1 MALPIT
7 GTGFILP
14 TPTRSI
20 HGYRHDRVDG
30 RLQVC
35 RVILM
40 MRRASRCRP
49 CPAPW
54 QHSCTVGMAQPLH
67 GLLLVALEILKEL
80 PATMLLQPFQLKTL
94 AVSLHQEVQQESL
107 SGAAAPALVLV
118 AAGLFAIT
126 LTTVIHF
133 GRERRQ

>member
-1 MALPIT
+1 
-7 GTGFILP
+7 
-14 TPTRSI
+14 
-20 HGYRHDRVDG
+20 
-30 RLQVC
+30 
-35 RVILM
+35 M
-40 MRRASRCRP
+40 MPPPVSV
-49 CPAPW
+49 PAPPSALAAFMYRW
-54 QHSCTVGMAQPLH
+54 YGAASAWASS
-67 GLLLVALEILKEL
+67 LVALEILKEL

-133 GRERRQ
+133 GREQRQ